1 MSKWV
6 KMKPDKAV
14 RYSLGVPKT
23 MVMEPGMHLTA
34 RVPPGGVELV
44 ATSAIGGQIFWE
56 ELRRTKHVLE
66 PPDRHPTDWQLYF
79 RLSQWG
85 KMGRRQQEMVGCREL

>member
-44 ATSAIGGQIFWE
+44 ATSAIGGQIFLGGIE
-56 ELRRTKHVLE
+56 KNKTRIRTTRQT
-66 PPDRHPTDWQLYF
+66 PN
-79 RLSQWG
+79 RLVAILQTQSMGQNG
-85 KMGRRQQEMVGCREL
+85 KMTARDGRLP